1 MPEYTYAVHGLAA
14 SLGRGFSLE
23 AAAVRLADAIGELR
37 ADGELPARLHTHTD
51 IDPQRRTLTLRGRGL
66 APDDDPDRTEARNV
80 LHTLFQLASFHNIVP
95 LDEST
100 PPLFTVRIVLLDRH
114 DRPFAALVGAGM
126 GEAEPLPAGAPWN
139 TTTSTTP

>member
-14 SLGRGFSLE
+14 GLGRGFSLE

-37 ADGELPARLHTHTD
+37 DDGDLPARLHTHTD
-51 IDPQRRTLTLRGRGL
+51 INPHRRTLTLRGRGL
-66 APDDDPDRTEARNV
+66 CPDDDPDRTEARSV
-80 LHTLFQLASFHNIVP
+80 LATLFQLASFHNIVP

-100 PPLFTVRIVLLDRH
+100 PPLFTMRIVLLDRH

-126 GEAEPLPAGAPWN
+126 GETEPLPAGAPWN
-139 TTTSTTP
+139 ETTSTTP